1 MPNVSH
7 DTLHGF
13 LPERPKAL
21 NRALDLLDLGIPPGV
36 TTETLPTDASGAPK
50 MFTRQM
56 DSVLRVVRPDGG
68 DPFILLVEAQTR
80 IETKKETSWPY
91 YVAYLRDRY
100 KLEVVLL
107 VLCVD
112 TATAAWAARPL
123 HTGVGRPTQVTVPH
137 VLGPANVPR
146 VSRMQDASADLDF
159 AAFCLWIHS
168 NDPDIE
174 GILTVMGE
182 ALAQDTDREA
192 RDDLAGLIEDGLG
205 SEHARKIWRNL
216 METLFTPR
224 RGTIVGDARLAGQ
237 EEGLKEGREEGR
249 EEGRVAGKAEQLLRL
264 MERRGFSLTEETRQ
278 RVTTCS
284 DMPLLDLW
292 FDRAI
297 DATTLDEIFAAPSS
311 TDRVPAPAQ
320 RPEHTAVPSQ
330 GLTDPE
336 SSAN

>member
-13 LPERPKAL
+13 LPGRPKAL
-21 NRALDLLDLGIPPGV
+21 NRALDLLDLGIPTGV

-50 MFTRQM
+50 MFARQM
-56 DSVLRVVRPDGG
+56 DSVLRVVRPDGR

-80 IETKKETSWPY
+80 IESKKETSWPY

-123 HTGVGRPTQVTVPH
+123 RTGLGRPTQVTVPH
-137 VLGPANVPR
+137 VLGPSNVPR
-146 VSRMQDASADLDF
+146 MSRIQDASADLDF
-159 AAFCLWIHS
+159 AAFCVWIHS

-174 GILTVMGE
+174 GILTVVGE

-224 RGTIVGDARLAGQ
+224 QGTIVGDARLAGQ
-237 EEGLKEGREEGR
+237 EEGRQ
-249 EEGRVAGKAEQLLRL
+249 EGRVAGKAEQLLRL
-264 MERRGFSLTEETRQ
+264 MERRGFCLTEETRQ
-278 RVTTCS
+278 RVITCA

-320 RPEHTAVPSQ
+320 SPEDTAVAGQ
-330 GLTDPE
+330 GPRAPG
-336 SSAN
+336 SSTN

>member
-1 MPNVSH
+1 
-7 DTLHGF
+7 
-13 LPERPKAL
+13 
-21 NRALDLLDLGIPPGV
+21 
-36 TTETLPTDASGAPK
+36 
-50 MFTRQM
+50 M
-56 DSVLRVVRPDGG
+56 DSVPRVVRPDGRE
-68 DPFILLVEAQTR
+68 PFILLVEAQTGV
-80 IETKKETSWPY
+80 ETKKETSWPY
-91 YVAYLRDRY
+91 YIAYLRDRY

-123 HTGVGRPTQVTVPH
+123 RTGLGRPTQVTVPH
-137 VLGPANVPR
+137 VLGPSNVPR
-146 VSRMQDASADLDF
+146 VSRIQDASTDLDF

-237 EEGLKEGREEGR
+237 EEGREEGL
-249 EEGRVAGKAEQLLRL
+249 EEGRVAGKSEQLLRL
-264 MERRGFSLTEETRQ
+264 MERRGFSMTEEIRQ
-278 RVTTCS
+278 RVTTCT
-284 DMPLLDLW
+284 DMPVLDLW

-297 DATTLDEIFAAPSS
+297 DATTLDEVFASPSV

-320 RPEHTAVPSQ
+320 SPEQTTALSQ
-330 GLTDPE
+330 GLSTPDTSTD
-336 SSAN
+336 

>member
-13 LPERPKAL
+13 LPGRPKAL

-56 DSVLRVVRPDGG
+56 DSALRVVRPDGH

-100 KLEVVLL
+100 RLEVVLL

-123 HTGVGRPTQVTVPH
+123 RTGLGRATQVTVPH

-146 VSRMQDASADLDF
+146 VSRIQDASADLDF

-205 SEHARKIWRNL
+205 SEHARKFWRNV

-224 RGTIVGDARLAGQ
+224 RGTIVGDARLAG
-237 EEGLKEGREEGR
+237 REEGR
-249 EEGRVAGKAEQLLRL
+249 EEGRVKEKAERLLHL
-264 MERRGFSLTEETRQ
+264 MERRGLSLTEETRQ
-278 RVTTCS
+278 RVTTCA
-284 DMPLLDLW
+284 DAPLLDLW

-297 DATTLDEIFAAPSS
+297 EATTLDEVFAAPST

-320 RPEHTAVPSQ
+320 SPEHTAVLGQ
-330 GLTDPE
+330 GQTDPRP
-336 SSAN
+336 SAD

>member
-1 MPNVSH
+1 
-7 DTLHGF
+7 
-13 LPERPKAL
+13 
-21 NRALDLLDLGIPPGV
+21 
-36 TTETLPTDASGAPK
+36 
-50 MFTRQM
+50 MFTRSM
-56 DSVLRVVRPDGG
+56 DSVPRVVRPDGRE
-68 DPFILLVEAQTR
+68 PFILLVEAQTGV
-80 IETKKETSWPY
+80 ETKKETSWPY
-91 YVAYLRDRY
+91 YIAYLRDRY

-123 HTGVGRPTQVTVPH
+123 RTGLGRPTQVTVPH
-137 VLGPANVPR
+137 VLGPSNVPR
-146 VSRMQDASADLDF
+146 VSRIQDASTDLDF

-237 EEGLKEGREEGR
+237 EEGREEGL
-249 EEGRVAGKAEQLLRL
+249 EEGRVAGKSEQLLRL
-264 MERRGFSLTEETRQ
+264 MERRGFSMTEEIRQ
-278 RVTTCS
+278 RVTTCT
-284 DMPLLDLW
+284 DMPVLDLW

-297 DATTLDEIFAAPSS
+297 DATTLDEVFASPSV

-320 RPEHTAVPSQ
+320 SPEQTTALSQ
-330 GLTDPE
+330 GLSTPDTSTD
-336 SSAN
+336 

>member
-1 MPNVSH
+1 M
-7 DTLHGF
+7 
-13 LPERPKAL
+13 
-21 NRALDLLDLGIPPGV
+21 
-36 TTETLPTDASGAPK
+36 
-50 MFTRQM
+50 
-56 DSVLRVVRPDGG
+56 
-68 DPFILLVEAQTR
+68 
-80 IETKKETSWPY
+80 
-91 YVAYLRDRY
+91 
-100 KLEVVLL
+100 
-107 VLCVD
+107 
-112 TATAAWAARPL
+112 
-123 HTGVGRPTQVTVPH
+123 TVPH

-237 EEGLKEGREEGR
+237 EEGR

-297 DATTLDEIFAAPSS
+297 DATTLDEVFAAPSS

>member
-1 MPNVSH
+1 
-7 DTLHGF
+7 
-13 LPERPKAL
+13 
-21 NRALDLLDLGIPPGV
+21 
-36 TTETLPTDASGAPK
+36 
-50 MFTRQM
+50 
-56 DSVLRVVRPDGG
+56 
-68 DPFILLVEAQTR
+68 
-80 IETKKETSWPY
+80 
-91 YVAYLRDRY
+91 
-100 KLEVVLL
+100 
-107 VLCVD
+107 
-112 TATAAWAARPL
+112 
-123 HTGVGRPTQVTVPH
+123 
-137 VLGPANVPR
+137 
-146 VSRMQDASADLDF
+146 VSRIQDASADLDF

-224 RGTIVGDARLAGQ
+224 RGIIVGDARLAGQ
-237 EEGLKEGREEGR
+237 EEGRQEGRQEGR
-249 EEGRVAGKAEQLLRL
+249 AAGKAEQLLRL

-278 RVTTCS
+278 RVTTCT

-297 DATTLDEIFAAPSS
+297 DATALDEIFAAPSS

-320 RPEHTAVPSQ
+320 SPQHTEVPSR
-330 GLTDPE
+330 GPTDPGP
-336 SSAN
+336 AAD

>member
-13 LPERPKAL
+13 LPGRPKAL

-50 MFTRQM
+50 MFTRSM
-56 DSVLRVVRPDGG
+56 DSVLRVVRPDGH

-80 IETKKETSWPY
+80 IEAKKETSWPY

-123 HTGVGRPTQVTVPH
+123 RTGLGRPTQMTVPH

-146 VSRMQDASADLDF
+146 VSRVQDASADLDF
-159 AAFCLWIHS
+159 AAFSLWIHS

-182 ALAQDTDREA
+182 ALAQDADREA

-237 EEGLKEGREEGR
+237 EEGR

-264 MERRGFSLTEETRQ
+264 MERRGFPMTEETRQ
-278 RVTTCS
+278 RVITCT

-297 DATTLDEIFAAPSS
+297 DATTLDEIFARPSA
-311 TDRVPAPAQ
+311 TDRVPAQSPKSEA
-320 RPEHTAVPSQ
+320 TAP
-330 GLTDPE
+330 
-336 SSAN
+336 

>member
-13 LPERPKAL
+13 LPGRPKAL

-36 TTETLPTDASGAPK
+36 TTETLATDASSAPK

-56 DSVLRVVRPDGG
+56 DSVLRVVRPDGR
-68 DPFILLVEAQTR
+68 DPFILLVEAQSG

-123 HTGVGRPTQVTVPH
+123 RTGLGRPTQVTAPH
-137 VLGPANVPR
+137 VLGPSNVPR
-146 VSRMQDASADLDF
+146 VSRIQDASADLEF

-182 ALAQDTDREA
+182 ALAQDTDHEA

-216 METLFTPR
+216 MKSLFTPR

-237 EEGLKEGREEGR
+237 EEGREEGR
-249 EEGRVAGKAEQLLRL
+249 MAGMAERLLRL
-264 MERRGFSLTEETRQ
+264 MERRGFPMTEETRQ
-278 RVTTCS
+278 RVTTCT

-297 DATTLDEIFAAPSS
+297 DATALDEIFARPSA

-320 RPEHTAVPSQ
+320 SPDHTAVPSQ
-330 GLTDPE
+330 EPRNPGP
-336 SSAN
+336 SAT

>member
-13 LPERPKAL
+13 LPGRPKAL
-21 NRALDLLDLGIPPGV
+21 NRALDLLGLGIPPGV
-36 TTETLPTDASGAPK
+36 TTETFPTDASGAPK

-56 DSVLRVVRPDGG
+56 DSVLRVVRPDGHE
-68 DPFILLVEAQTR
+68 PFILLVEAQTR
-80 IETKKETSWPY
+80 VETKKETSWPY
-91 YVAYLRDRY
+91 YIAYLRDRY

-123 HTGVGRPTQVTVPH
+123 RTGLGRPTQVTVPH
-137 VLGPANVPR
+137 VLGPSNVPR
-146 VSRMQDASADLDF
+146 MSRIQDASADLDF
-159 AAFCLWIHS
+159 AAFCLWINS

-174 GILTVMGE
+174 GILTVVGE

-192 RDDLAGLIEDGLG
+192 QDDLAGLIEDGLG

-237 EEGLKEGREEGR
+237 EEG
-249 EEGRVAGKAEQLLRL
+249 RVEGKAELLLRL
-264 MERRGFSLTEETRQ
+264 MKRRGFPMTEEIRQ
-278 RVTTCS
+278 RVTTCT
-284 DMPLLDLW
+284 DMPVLDLW

-297 DATTLDEIFAAPSS
+297 DATTLDEVFAAPSA
-311 TDRVPAPAQ
+311 TGLIPAPAQ
-320 RPEHTAVPSQ
+320 SPEQPAALSQ
-330 GLTDPE
+330 GLSTPDTSTD
-336 SSAN
+336 

>member
-13 LPERPKAL
+13 LPGRPKAL
-21 NRALDLLDLGIPPGV
+21 NRALDLLDLGIPTGV

-50 MFTRQM
+50 MFARQM
-56 DSVLRVVRPDGG
+56 DSALRVVRPDGR

-80 IETKKETSWPY
+80 IESKKETSWPY

-123 HTGVGRPTQVTVPH
+123 RTGLGRPTQVTVPH
-137 VLGPANVPR
+137 VLGPSNVPR
-146 VSRMQDASADLDF
+146 MSRIQDASADLDF

-174 GILTVMGE
+174 GILTVVGE

-224 RGTIVGDARLAGQ
+224 QGTIVGDARLAGQ
-237 EEGLKEGREEGR
+237 EEGRQ
-249 EEGRVAGKAEQLLRL
+249 EGRVAGKAEQLLRL
-264 MERRGFSLTEETRQ
+264 MERRGFSPTEETRR
-278 RVTTCS
+278 RVTTCT

-297 DATTLDEIFAAPSS
+297 DATTLDEIFAAPS
-311 TDRVPAPAQ
+311 TEDRVPATA
-320 RPEHTAVPSQ
+320 RSSEHTAAPGQ
-330 GLTDPE
+330 GLTDPRP
-336 SSAN
+336 SAN

>member
-13 LPERPKAL
+13 LPGRPQAL

-50 MFTRQM
+50 MFARQM
-56 DSVLRVVRPDGG
+56 DSVLRVVPPGG
-68 DPFILLVEAQTR
+68 HDPFILLIEAQTR
-80 IETKKETSWPY
+80 VETKKETSWPY

-112 TATAAWAARPL
+112 AATATWAARPL
-123 HTGVGRPTQVTVPH
+123 RTGLGRPTQVTVPH

-146 VSRMQDASADLDF
+146 VSRIQDASANLDF

-174 GILTVMGE
+174 GILTVVGE

-205 SEHARKIWRNL
+205 SEHARKFWRNV

-224 RGTIVGDARLAGQ
+224 RGTIVGDARLAG
-237 EEGLKEGREEGR
+237 REEGR
-249 EEGRVAGKAEQLLRL
+249 EEGRVKEKTERLLHL
-264 MERRGFSLTEETRQ
+264 MERRGLSLTEETRQ
-278 RVTTCS
+278 RVTTCA
-284 DMPLLDLW
+284 DAPLLDLW

-297 DATTLDEIFAAPSS
+297 DATTLDEVFAAPST

-320 RPEHTAVPSQ
+320 SPEHTAAPSQ
-330 GLTDPE
+330 GPTNPRP
-336 SSAN
+336 SAN

>member
-13 LPERPKAL
+13 LPERPRAL

-56 DSVLRVVRPDGG
+56 DSVLRVVRPDEG

-123 HTGVGRPTQVTVPH
+123 HTGLGRPTQVTVPH

-146 VSRMQDASADLDF
+146 VSRMQDASADLEF

-237 EEGLKEGREEGR
+237 EEGREEGR
-249 EEGRVAGKAEQLLRL
+249 AAGKAEQLLRL

-311 TDRVPAPAQ
+311 TDRVPAPAPAQ

>member
-1 MPNVSH
+1 MC
-7 DTLHGF
+7 
-13 LPERPKAL
+13 
-21 NRALDLLDLGIPPGV
+21 
-36 TTETLPTDASGAPK
+36 
-50 MFTRQM
+50 
-56 DSVLRVVRPDGG
+56 
-68 DPFILLVEAQTR
+68 
-80 IETKKETSWPY
+80 
-91 YVAYLRDRY
+91 DRY

-112 TATAAWAARPL
+112 PATAAWAARPL
-123 HTGVGRPTQVTVPH
+123 RTGLGRPTQVTVPH
-137 VLGPANVPR
+137 VLGPSNVPR
-146 VSRMQDASADLDF
+146 VSRIQDASADLDF

-174 GILTVMGE
+174 GILTVVGE

-237 EEGLKEGREEGR
+237 EEGL

-264 MERRGFSLTEETRQ
+264 MERRGFSMTEETRQ
-278 RVTTCS
+278 RVTTCT
-284 DMPLLDLW
+284 DTPLLDLW

-297 DATTLDEIFAAPSS
+297 DATTLDEIFAAPSA
-311 TDRVPAPAQ
+311 TDLIPTPA
-320 RPEHTAVPSQ
+320 RSPEQTAALSQ
-330 GLTDPE
+330 GLSTPGTSTD
-336 SSAN
+336 

>member
-13 LPERPKAL
+13 LPGRPKAL

-36 TTETLPTDASGAPK
+36 TTETLPTDASVAPK

-56 DSVLRVVRPDGG
+56 DSVLRVVPPDGR
-68 DPFILLVEAQTR
+68 DPFILLVEAQTG

-100 KLEVVLL
+100 KLDVVLL

-123 HTGVGRPTQVTVPH
+123 HTGLGRPTQATWPH

-146 VSRMQDASADLDF
+146 VSRIEDASADLDF

-182 ALAQDTDREA
+182 ALAQDTDREE
-192 RDDLAGLIEDGLG
+192 RDDMAGLIEDGLG
-205 SEHARKIWRNL
+205 SEHRKFWRNL

-237 EEGLKEGREEGR
+237 EEGR

-264 MERRGFSLTEETRQ
+264 MERRGFSLTGETRQ
-278 RVTTCS
+278 RVTTCT

-297 DATTLDEIFAAPSS
+297 DATTLDEVFATPLS

-320 RPEHTAVPSQ
+320 SPEHTAVPSQ
-330 GLTDPE
+330 GLTAPK

>member
-13 LPERPKAL
+13 LPGRPKAL

-56 DSVLRVVRPDGG
+56 GSVLRVVRPDGR

-91 YVAYLRDRY
+91 YIAYLRDRY
-100 KLEVVLL
+100 RLEVVLL

-123 HTGVGRPTQVTVPH
+123 RTGVGRPTQVTVPH
-137 VLGPANVPR
+137 VLGPSNVPR
-146 VSRMQDASADLDF
+146 MNRVQDASADLDF

-174 GILTVMGE
+174 GILTVVGE
-182 ALAQDTDREA
+182 ALAQDTDRDA
-192 RDDLAGLIEDGLG
+192 QDDLAGLIEDGLG

-224 RGTIVGDARLAGQ
+224 RGTIVGDARLAG
-237 EEGLKEGREEGR
+237 REEGR
-249 EEGRVAGKAEQLLRL
+249 EEGRVTGTAELLLRL
-264 MERRGFSLTEETRQ
+264 VERRGFSMTEETRQ
-278 RVTTCS
+278 RVTTCT

-297 DATTLDEIFAAPSS
+297 DATTLDEIFATPSA

-320 RPEHTAVPSQ
+320 SPEHNAVPGQ
-330 GLTDPE
+330 GLRTPG
-336 SSAN
+336 SSTN

>member
-1 MPNVSH
+1 M
-7 DTLHGF
+7 
-13 LPERPKAL
+13 
-21 NRALDLLDLGIPPGV
+21 
-36 TTETLPTDASGAPK
+36 
-50 MFTRQM
+50 
-56 DSVLRVVRPDGG
+56 
-68 DPFILLVEAQTR
+68 
-80 IETKKETSWPY
+80 
-91 YVAYLRDRY
+91 RDRY

-112 TATAAWAARPL
+112 TATAAWATRPL
-123 HTGVGRPTQVTVPH
+123 RTGLGRATQVTVPH

-146 VSRMQDASADLDF
+146 MNRVQDPSADLDF

-174 GILTVMGE
+174 GILTVVGE

-205 SEHARKIWRNL
+205 SEHARKLWRNL

-224 RGTIVGDARLAGQ
+224 QGTIVGDARLAGQ
-237 EEGLKEGREEGR
+237 EEGRQ
-249 EEGRVAGKAEQLLRL
+249 EGRVAGKAEQLLRL
-264 MERRGFSLTEETRQ
+264 MERRGFSLTDEIRQ
-278 RVTTCS
+278 RVITCA

-297 DATTLDEIFAAPSS
+297 DATALDEIFAAPSS

-320 RPEHTAVPSQ
+320 SPEHASVP
-330 GLTDPE
+330 GRGPTDRTP
-336 SSAN
+336 STD

>member
-13 LPERPKAL
+13 LPGRPKAL

-50 MFTRQM
+50 MFTRNM
-56 DSVLRVVRPDGG
+56 DSVLRVVRPDGRE
-68 DPFILLVEAQTR
+68 PFILLIEAQTGV
-80 IETKKETSWPY
+80 ETKKETSWPY
-91 YVAYLRDRY
+91 YIAYLRDRY

-123 HTGVGRPTQVTVPH
+123 RTGLGRPTQVTVPH
-137 VLGPANVPR
+137 VLGPSNVPR
-146 VSRMQDASADLDF
+146 VSRIQDASADLDF

-174 GILTVMGE
+174 GILTVVGE

-237 EEGLKEGREEGR
+237 EEGLKEGL

-264 MERRGFSLTEETRQ
+264 MERRGFSMTEETRQ
-278 RVTTCS
+278 RVTTCTG
-284 DMPLLDLW
+284 MPLLDLW

-297 DATTLDEIFAAPSS
+297 DATTLDEIFAGHST
-311 TDRVPAPAQ
+311 TDRVPAPA
-320 RPEHTAVPSQ
+320 RSPEHTAVPSQ
-330 GLTDPE
+330 EPRNPGP
-336 SSAN
+336 SAN

>member
-1 MPNVSH
+1 M
-7 DTLHGF
+7 
-13 LPERPKAL
+13 
-21 NRALDLLDLGIPPGV
+21 
-36 TTETLPTDASGAPK
+36 
-50 MFTRQM
+50 
-56 DSVLRVVRPDGG
+56 
-68 DPFILLVEAQTR
+68 
-80 IETKKETSWPY
+80 
-91 YVAYLRDRY
+91 RDRY
-100 KLEVVLL
+100 RLEVVLL

-123 HTGVGRPTQVTVPH
+123 HTGLGRPTQVTVPH

-146 VSRMQDASADLDF
+146 VSRVQDASADLDF

-168 NDPDIE
+168 NAPDIE

-237 EEGLKEGREEGR
+237 EEGR

-278 RVTTCS
+278 RVTTCT

-297 DATTLDEIFAAPSS
+297 DATTLDEVFATPSTTHS
-311 TDRVPAPAQ
+311 VPAPAQ
-320 RPEHTAVPSQ
+320 SPEHTAVPGQ
-330 GLTDPE
+330 GPTDPRP
-336 SSAN
+336 SAD

>member
-1 MPNVSH
+1 MS
-7 DTLHGF
+7 
-13 LPERPKAL
+13 
-21 NRALDLLDLGIPPGV
+21 
-36 TTETLPTDASGAPK
+36 
-50 MFTRQM
+50 
-56 DSVLRVVRPDGG
+56 RV
-68 DPFILLVEAQTR
+68 
-80 IETKKETSWPY
+80 
-91 YVAYLRDRY
+91 
-100 KLEVVLL
+100 
-107 VLCVD
+107 
-112 TATAAWAARPL
+112 
-123 HTGVGRPTQVTVPH
+123 
-137 VLGPANVPR
+137 
-146 VSRMQDASADLDF
+146 QDASADLDF

-168 NDPDIE
+168 NAPDIE

-249 EEGRVAGKAEQLLRL
+249 VAGKAEQLLRL
-264 MERRGFSLTEETRQ
+264 MGRRGFSMTEETRQ
-278 RVTTCS
+278 RVTTCT

-297 DATTLDEIFAAPSS
+297 DATTLDEVFATPSS

-320 RPEHTAVPSQ
+320 SPEHTAVPGQ
-330 GLTDPE
+330 GPTDPRP
-336 SSAN
+336 SAD